1 MAQHEGKSATGY
13 ALRVLPLAVNSS
25 SKTQEKQQRV
35 YSYPQLDSTGSTS
48 SPGQNSIG
56 TGGQYL
62 IGADKLGE
70 IKVQS
75 NLQINVESDPTAT
88 NELNSMTLLS

>member
-62 IGADKLGE
+62 IGADNHDDKRLR
-70 IKVQS
+70 S
-75 NLQINVESDPTAT
+75 
-88 NELNSMTLLS
+88 